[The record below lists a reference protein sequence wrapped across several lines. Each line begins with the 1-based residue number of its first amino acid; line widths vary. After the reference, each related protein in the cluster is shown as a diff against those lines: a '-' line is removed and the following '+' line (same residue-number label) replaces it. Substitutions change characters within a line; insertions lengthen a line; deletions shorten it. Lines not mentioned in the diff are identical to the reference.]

1 MGEASERRLELHR
14 IVHEPIRPHDLDQMV
29 RTGDGGVV
37 TFLGIVRGDADDG
50 RAVSTL
56 WYEAHEPMALEEF
69 AAIAGEARE
78 RFGDVRIA
86 IVHRVGDVG
95 VGEIAVAVLAAAA
108 HRAEAFDACEY
119 AIDELKRRAPIWKK
133 ERYADGGDAW
143 RETIPV

>member
-1 MGEASERRLELHR
+1 MAEASERRLELHR
-14 IVHEPIRPHDLDQMV
+14 IVHEAIHPHDLGQIG

-50 RAVSTL
+50 RAVSAL
-56 WYEAHEPMALEEF
+56 CYEAHEAMALEEF

-86 IVHRVGDVG
+86 IVHRVGDVRI
-95 VGEIAVAVLAAAA
+95 GEIAVAVLAAAA

>member
-1 MGEASERRLELHR
+1 MYR
-14 IVHEPIRPHDLDQMV
+14 IVHEPFDPHDLEQIV
-29 RTGDGGVV
+29 RAGDGGVV

-50 RAVSTL
+50 RAVSAL
-56 WYEAHEPMALEEF
+56 WYEAHETMAIAEF
-69 AAIAGEARE
+69 AAIAREARE

-95 VGEIAVAVLAAAA
+95 VGETSVAVLAAAA

-133 ERYADGGDAW
+133 ERYTDGGEAW
-143 RETIPV
+143 RETIPF